1 MDKPNRNKTI
11 TIKINGNEE
20 AYAKERNKEK
30 ASKQRVEDETS
41 PLVIESAA
49 SKETHDE
56 SFDWVIPSQEVKSF
70 EKESL
75 FVSPNN
81 KKKKNN
87 NNERLFQKLFVSI
100 IAAVLIGAGFWY
112 VVFQTITAKETSPV
126 NTAAPLDENTGG
138 GGQGQAAAT
147 NLVPIE
153 LFFVQGGVFSNR
165 EAAVA
170 AKDEFAAKGF
180 PAIVVSEGDKSY
192 VALFASDSLENAK
205 AVATTYKDQGIDV
218 YWKEMAISPG
228 GEVKLSSDDAEVVA
242 ASAALYQALIGT
254 ATQLKLASGQLDKS
268 QLEAKLN
275 ELLAM
280 EVNDENVSKMVV
292 SLKGAVEAA
301 LSGDTSEKNQ
311 LQMQTQILQFISMY
325 EQLASN

>member
-20 AYAKERNKEK
+20 AYIKERNKEK
-30 ASKQRVEDETS
+30 ASKQKEEDEIS

-49 SKETHDE
+49 SKETSDE

-75 FVSPNN
+75 FVSPN
-81 KKKKNN
+81 KKKNIN
-87 NNERLFQKLFVSI
+87 KNERLFQKLFISI

-112 VVFQTITAKETSPV
+112 IVLQTITAKETPAV
-126 NTAAPLDENTGG
+126 NTAAPLDENVGE
-138 GGQGQAAAT
+138 GGQGQVGAT
-147 NLVPIE
+147 NLAPIE

-170 AKDEFAAKGF
+170 AKDGFIEKGF
-180 PAIVVSEGDKSY
+180 PAVVVSDGDKSY
-192 VALFASDSLENAK
+192 VALFASDSLENSK

-218 YWKEMAISPG
+218 YWKEMVISPG
-228 GEVKLSSDDAEVVA
+228 GEAKLSSGDAEVVA
-242 ASAALYQALIGT
+242 ASVVLYQLLIEA
-254 ATQLKLASGQLDKS
+254 ATQLKLASGQIDDN
-268 QLEAKLN
+268 QLEPKLN

-301 LSGDTSEKNQ
+301 LGGDTSEKNQ
-311 LQMQTQILQFISMY
+311 WQMQTQILQFISMY

>member
-20 AYAKERNKEK
+20 AYIKERNKEK
-30 ASKQRVEDETS
+30 ESKQKEEDEIS

-49 SKETHDE
+49 SKETSDE
-56 SFDWVIPSQEVKSF
+56 SFDWVIPSQEVQSF

-75 FVSPNN
+75 FVSSN
-81 KKKKNN
+81 KKKNN
-87 NNERLFQKLFVSI
+87 NKNERLFQKLFISI

-112 VVFQTITAKETSPV
+112 IVFQTITAKEKSTV
-126 NTAAPLDENTGG
+126 NTVAPLEGNTG
-138 GGQGQAAAT
+138 GGQGQVAAA
-147 NLVPIE
+147 NLVPIQ

-170 AKDEFAAKGF
+170 AKDEFIEKGF
-180 PAIVVSEGDKSY
+180 PAIVISDGDKSY

-218 YWKEMAISPG
+218 YWKEMVISPG
-228 GEVKLSSDDAEVVA
+228 GEVKLSNDDVEIVA
-242 ASAALYQALIGT
+242 ASAALYQSLIGA
-254 ATQLKLASGQLDKS
+254 ATQLKLASGQIDDN
-268 QLEAKLN
+268 QLETKLN
-275 ELLAM
+275 ELLEM
-280 EVNDENVSKMVV
+280 EVNDESVAKMVI
-292 SLKGAVEAA
+292 SLKDAVETA
-301 LSGDTSEKNQ
+301 LSGDAAEKNQ

-325 EQLASN
+325 NQLASN